1 MRLTASMTVQ
11 KPHSLLPGNMVKII
25 AKKKKKKKKN
35 PFQPLE
41 VLLRTNR

>member
-11 KPHSLLPGNMVKII
+11 KPHSLLPGKMVKIK
-25 AKKKKKKKKN
+25 AKKKKKKNK

-41 VLLRTNR
+41 VVLRTNR

>member
-25 AKKKKKKKKN
+25 AKKKKKKKKKN
-35 PFQPLE
+35 QFSHWKCS
-41 VLLRTNR
+41 

>member
-25 AKKKKKKKKN
+25 AKKKKKKKN

>member
-25 AKKKKKKKKN
+25 AKKKKKKN